1 MADNNL
7 HFVEL
12 EEKTDPTGF
21 TSDTHLVVK
30 RGVVVGKDV
39 PTANGPLGDNPKHV
53 DGETYCHDLFK
64 GGTWKQTFNDN
75 SLRKLYAGKG
85 MVYDPVKDIFRY
97 KQPFASWTLDENDDW
112 QAPIPY
118 PTITEHGDPAQE
130 YIIYWVDEGG
140 GRWQSAFEDDP
151 QTVFHWDPAGLAWVS
166 A

>member
-1 MADNNL
+1 MADTDL

-21 TSDTHLVVK
+21 TSDKHLVVI
-30 RGVVVGKDV
+30 RGVVVGRDV

-64 GGTWKQTFNDN
+64 GGTWKQTFSDN
-75 SLRKLYAGKG
+75 SLRKLYAGRD

-151 QTVFHWDPAGLAWVS
+151 QTIFHWDPVGLAWAAV
-166 A
+166 